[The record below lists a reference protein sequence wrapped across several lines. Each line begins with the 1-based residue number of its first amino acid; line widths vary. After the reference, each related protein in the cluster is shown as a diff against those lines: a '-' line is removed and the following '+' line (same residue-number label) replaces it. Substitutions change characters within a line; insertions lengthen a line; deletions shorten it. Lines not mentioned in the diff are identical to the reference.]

1 MIVFFNRRGWSP
13 IGKEMLL
20 NERIRF
26 PEVRLVGTDGE
37 QLGLVS
43 SSEAQRQA
51 DEANLDLVCIAPQA
65 TPPVCKI
72 IDYGKFKFE
81 QAKKEKD
88 NRKNQKVLVIKEIR
102 LSANIGPGDFETKI
116 NHAKKFLLA
125 EDKLKISMRFRGRE
139 ITHNELGKAT
149 MERFAKA
156 LEEFAEVEKEPMLEG
171 RQMFMFLAPK
181 KN

>member
-1 MIVFFNRRGWSP
+1 
-13 IGKEMLL
+13 MLL

-26 PEVRLVGTDGE
+26 PEVRLIGSTGE

-43 SSEAQRQA
+43 SSEAQAKA

-88 NRKNQKVLVIKEIR
+88 NKKNQKVLVIKEIR
-102 LSANIGPGDFETKI
+102 LSANIGPGDFETKL
-116 NHAKKFLLA
+116 NHAKKFLA
-125 EDKLKISMRFRGRE
+125 EGDKLKISMRFRGRE
-139 ITHNELGKAT
+139 ITHNELGKVT
-149 MERFAKA
+149 MERFAA
-156 LEEFAEVEKEPMLEG
+156 AVEDVADVEKAPKLEG
-171 RQMFMFLAPK
+171 RQMFMFLAPRR
-181 KN
+181 NIT

>member
-1 MIVFFNRRGWSP
+1 
-13 IGKEMLL
+13 MLL

-26 PEVRLVGTDGE
+26 PEVRLIGSAGE

-43 SSEAQRQA
+43 SSEAQAKA

-88 NRKNQKVLVIKEIR
+88 NKKNQKVLVIKEIR
-102 LSANIGPGDFETKI
+102 LSANIGPGDFETKL
-116 NHAKKFLLA
+116 NHAKKFLA
-125 EDKLKISMRFRGRE
+125 EGDKLKISMRFRGRE
-139 ITHNELGKAT
+139 ITHNELGKVT
-149 MERFAKA
+149 MERFATA
-156 LEEFAEVEKEPMLEG
+156 IEDVAEVEKAPKLEG